1 MSLEYH
7 CICLVLRF
15 LICKI
20 NRWTNKDLLSPFQQ
34 EHALVRDYHHCPKAD
49 LPASNL
55 FQFILQSW
63 SHHPLIEKLK
73 GLNSLGYHP
82 KSFVHSIPEFSE
94 APWEATWGHWHKS
107 REPRVSWSNPRKT
120 WRVLFQRLLMPD
132 SPTMTPEQGRAPL
145 ATSRKT
151 DFPSTTQEAPWVPHH
166 TSWENPQWRRSS
178 RKTTRC
184 PRQGEMGAFFS
195 CLTWRAI
202 PGPLSKLHRRIDSL

>member
-1 MSLEYH
+1 MESYSVWYFVWLGLDLSLP
-7 CICLVLRF
+7 LSNSRGQRSSLPQTRRG
-15 LICKI
+15 L
-20 NRWTNKDLLSPFQQ
+20 TLLSQ
-34 EHALVRDYHHCPKAD
+34 LCRDTTIRVRIGEEDWGSWLHSRWGP
-49 LPASNL
+49 LPL
-55 FQFILQSW
+55 HQKQW
-63 SHHPLIEKLK
+63 RPERPLP
-73 GLNSLGYHP
+73 NPQYRD
-82 KSFVHSIPEFSE
+82 FSE
-94 APWEATWGHWHKS
+94 APLEAPWGHWHKS

-195 CLTWRAI
+195 CLTWRALLCFQI
-202 PGPLSKLHRRIDSL
+202 L

>member
-1 MSLEYH
+1 MERFYILTVVLGDAGVIPGSLRYPEEGNSNPLQYS
-7 CICLVLRF
+7 CLGNPMDRG
-15 LICKI
+15 
-20 NRWTNKDLLSPFQQ
+20 
-34 EHALVRDYHHCPKAD
+34 
-49 LPASNL
+49 ASC
-55 FQFILQSW
+55 
-63 SHHPLIEKLK
+63 
-73 GLNSLGYHP
+73 
-82 KSFVHSIPEFSE
+82 SE

-151 DFPSTTQEAPWVPHH
+151 DFPSTTQEAPWVPHR
-166 TSWENPQWRRSS
+166 TSWENPHWRRSS

-202 PGPLSKLHRRIDSL
+202 PGPLSKLHRSIDSL